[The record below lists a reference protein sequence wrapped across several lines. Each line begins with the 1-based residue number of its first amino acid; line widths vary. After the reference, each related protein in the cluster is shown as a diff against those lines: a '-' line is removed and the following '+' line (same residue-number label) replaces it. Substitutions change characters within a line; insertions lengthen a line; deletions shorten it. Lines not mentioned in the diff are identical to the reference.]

1 MKAFTVSFFGHRRID
16 NFSVVEQRV
25 DEIVRSLLREK
36 SYVEFLVGRDGE
48 FDQLV
53 SSAIRRCKREVRDN
67 NSAHVW
73 VMPYVTAEYMANED
87 SFNDYYD
94 EIIVCEDAAKVHFKT
109 AYRVRNRSM
118 IDKSDMIVF
127 CVQHETG
134 GAWQSMQYAEKQGK
148 YYINLWHTENNSEK
162 ENCPI

>member
-1 MKAFTVSFFGHRRID
+1 MEVFTVSFFGHRKID
-16 NFSVVEQRV
+16 NFPVVEQRV

-53 SSAIRRCKREVRDN
+53 SSTIRRCKREVRDN

-94 EIIVCEDAAKVHFKT
+94 EIIVCEDAAKVHFKA
-109 AYRVRNRSM
+109 AYRVRKRYM
-118 IDKSDMIVF
+118 IDESDMIVF

-134 GAWQSMQYAEKQGK
+134 GAWQSMRYAKKQ
-148 YYINLWHTENNSEK
+148 EK
-162 ENCPI
+162 EMINIGCAEHDEI